1 MTLLCL
7 SVVCGQARNSI
18 AASLSGSPIWP
29 VPIATSPATLVP
41 WGDEQH
47 VWVVDEHGARVV
59 DRQGNT
65 THEHGSWLADG
76 FRVVAW
82 IQTPIPGRAWVL
94 TSAHPTGGPT
104 EQARLYLV
112 EAGQGSVTG
121 RVILEAEKL
130 MQLRQQ
136 LFQSPIDVY
145 PNHLLPEP
153 LEPHQ
158 QIWVVMD
165 RSGSARIC
173 VIDAEGNVTRVIPLS
188 ALDSSGENPYVWWQV
203 LPTGKE
209 PSAWLKAGPR
219 LFFLDTRT
227 RSERWRPLLSG
238 EGHKFWVVPGPDGLR
253 SWVTAEVYPP
263 GSNISRRQLYTL
275 DPRATPG
282 TPPNLLL
289 RGASIQQ
296 LVASADGTRA
306 WVAGSLRAAGE
317 GGLHLIDINGKSLLP
332 GGPLFKGQRLLIY
345 RTPTDRLW
353 ALTESGG
360 VFLLDANGRLLAAQE
375 GLLSWL
381 MQEEGGLSRLVTY
394 PLGAEDLLVKA
405 TSEVVHVKHR
415 AERVEAVPLLDGTQV
430 SVRGVEPDG
439 TGAWLQS
446 ERDGTLSFV
455 SLEEPHDPAAHPVM
469 KSTEVSIVI
478 PSGERMGGWIQMG
491 SASFVTVPREKM
503 GATLKLRDGTLLVE
517 PGGHVTLEGRLDL
530 RAPLRKDDAGSVDLR
545 WPVSFPADK
554 IAGRLEVTL
563 WDSTRADP
571 LVASVTR
578 QYAPGTPPPKLNWY
592 MDEHSFGGRPIKV
605 VFLYQDMAGTQA
617 KLEVSDVLFHAP
629 LIEQTWFRTTLACL
643 LATLLFVLPLMLLPR
658 QRLAQ
663 RWLPFLG
670 WSANVLGGSGLFLAG
685 MANTWRIHFPIF
697 VGVLF
702 LELLLGLVLGLV
714 SPAAFRLL
722 ASTRPFWWMVPVALG
737 LPSTRRNIQAEYVAH
752 VGRKVEAWRHQANH
766 EQYISLPAL
775 FREGMTPASPA
786 GTPAPSSATY
796 LTREPPEERIVRFLT
811 QPAGGHVLIESP
823 GGRGKS
829 ALLREVVRRMLSDFL
844 EDPSKPLP
852 VLCDGRG
859 PTLEGLVFQ
868 ALASNPLS
876 KDIHE
881 FLLLRG
887 DYVLVVDG
895 LTESALST
903 ESLKAFL
910 DGRYGHC
917 VRLLLTSRPHL
928 GFRQAVEGSSHWMI
942 AEPRRLDDETLG
954 RFVAAYAPEG
964 HPQAE
969 KRLEAC
975 RGADGT
981 YLPILVRLALL
992 FGHGSEEGI
1001 AALYEAAFRGLLRR
1015 QGVSGEEDTELLAWA
1030 GEFCLRTYWIQGI
1043 RSLRYRNAP
1052 EQGQMQKL
1060 LHAGLLVPEDAS
1072 VTPGQPPGQVRF
1084 FHDSMQS
1091 YLTARGLFTR
1101 VHAELTWDILW
1112 RAAAD
1117 PLFRT
1122 DPSELDSGA
1131 DSELFQLCLQV
1142 FGPEE
1147 KLRRE
1152 LRRQLLEWAT
1162 LHDDDLSKRDILN
1175 TVPEHKRTHLEAL
1188 LHTDAELSP
1197 RSVLRAA
1204 VSVCQEDLASLGT
1217 LYMRLAQRLWP
1228 WHHPEPEE
1236 TWSMDSG
1243 QGARP
1248 RAH

>member
-1 MTLLCL
+1 M
-7 SVVCGQARNSI
+7 
-18 AASLSGSPIWP
+18 
-29 VPIATSPATLVP
+29 
-41 WGDEQH
+41 
-47 VWVVDEHGARVV
+47 
-59 DRQGNT
+59 
-65 THEHGSWLADG
+65 
-76 FRVVAW
+76 F
-82 IQTPIPGRAWVL
+82 
-94 TSAHPTGGPT
+94 TSAHPTEGQAN
-104 EQARLYLV
+104 QARLYLV
-112 EAGQGSVTG
+112 EAGQDSVTG
-121 RVILEAEKL
+121 RVLLEAEKL
-130 MQLRQQ
+130 MQFRQQ
-136 LFQSPIDVY
+136 LFRSPADVY
-145 PNHLLPEP
+145 PSQLPSEP

-158 QIWVVMD
+158 QLWVLMN
-165 RSGSARIC
+165 RSGSDLIS
-173 VIDAEGNVTRVIPLS
+173 VIDAQGNATRAIPLS
-188 ALDSSGENPYVWWQV
+188 ALDSSGEDPYVWWQV
-203 LPTGKE
+203 LPIGKQ
-209 PSAWLKAGPR
+209 PMAWLKTGQQ

-238 EGHKFWVVPGPDGLR
+238 QGRFWVVPGPDGLR
-253 SWVTAEVYPP
+253 AWVMAEEHPP

-275 DPRATPG
+275 DPRAPPG
-282 TPPNLLL
+282 AQSTLLL

-296 LVASADGTRA
+296 LVASVDGSRA
-306 WVAGSLRAAGE
+306 WVAGSLKASGE
-317 GGLHLIDINGKSLLP
+317 GGLHLIDIHGKSLLP
-332 GGPLFKGQRLLIY
+332 GGPLFKGQRVLLY

-360 VFLLDANGRLLAAQE
+360 VFLLDAKGRLLAGQE
-375 GLLSWL
+375 GLLSSL
-381 MQEEGGLSRLVTY
+381 VQEEGGLRKLVTF
-394 PLGAEDLLVKA
+394 PAGAEDFLVSACLEA
-405 TSEVVHVKHR
+405 TSKVIHVKHR
-415 AERVEAVPLLDGTQV
+415 AARVEAVPLLEGTQA
-430 SVRGVEPDG
+430 SVQGVEPDG
-439 TGAWLQS
+439 TGAWLQN
-446 ERDGTLSFV
+446 EHDGTLSFV
-455 SLEEPHDPAAHPVM
+455 SLEGSHDQATLPVM
-469 KSTEVSIVI
+469 KGAEVSIVI
-478 PSGERMGGWIQMG
+478 PSGERMGGWIQTG
-491 SASFVTVPREKM
+491 SASFATVPLAEM
-503 GATLKLRDGTLLVE
+503 GATLKLRGGELRVE
-517 PGGHVTLEGRLDL
+517 PGGNVTVQGRLDL
-530 RAPLRKDDAGSVDLR
+530 RAPLREDEARSVDLR
-545 WPVSFPADK
+545 WPVPAPTDK
-554 IAGRLEVTL
+554 MAGRLEVTL
-563 WDSTRADP
+563 WDSDRAEP

-578 QYAPGTPPPKLNWY
+578 QYAPGTPPPKLDWY
-592 MDEHSFGGRPIKV
+592 MDEHSFGRRPLKV
-605 VFLYQDMAGTQA
+605 VFLYQDAAGTQT

-629 LIEQTWFRTTLACL
+629 LIEQVWFRTTLACL
-643 LATLLFVLPLMLLPR
+643 LATLLFVLPLMFLPR

-685 MANTWRIHFPIF
+685 MTNAWRIHFPSF

-722 ASTRPFWWMVPVALG
+722 ASTRPFWWLVPVALG
-737 LPSTRRNIQAEYVAH
+737 LPSTRRHVQAEYVAH
-752 VGRKVEAWRHQANH
+752 VGRKVEAWRRQSNH
-766 EQYISLPAL
+766 ERYVSLPAH
-775 FREGMTPASPA
+775 FREGTTPASPA
-786 GTPAPSSATY
+786 GTPAPASPTY
-796 LTREPPEERIVRFLT
+796 LTRELPEERIARFLT

-829 ALLREVVRRMLSDFL
+829 ALLREVVQRMLSDFL

-859 PTLEGLVFQ
+859 PTLEGIVFQ
-868 ALASNPLS
+868 ALASNPLP

-881 FLLLRG
+881 VLLLRG

-928 GFRQAVEGSSHWMI
+928 GFRQAVEGSRRWMI

-954 RFVAAYAPEG
+954 RFIAAYAPEG
-964 HPQAE
+964 HPRAE
-969 KRLEAC
+969 ERLEAC

-992 FGHGSEEGI
+992 FAHDSGEGI

-1030 GEFCLRTYWIQGI
+1030 GEFCLRTYWAQGI

-1052 EQGQMQKL
+1052 EQEQMRKL
-1060 LHAGLLVPEDAS
+1060 LHAGLLVPEDAY
-1072 VTPGQPPGQVRF
+1072 VTPGQHPGQVRF

-1101 VHAELTWDILW
+1101 VHAELTWDLLW

-1131 DSELFQLCLQV
+1131 DSELFQMCMQV

-1175 TVPEHKRTHLEAL
+1175 TVPEDKRTHLEAL
-1188 LHTDAELSP
+1188 LHTGAELSP
-1197 RSVLRAA
+1197 GSVLRAA
-1204 VSVCQEDLASLGT
+1204 VSVCQEQLASLGT

-1228 WHHPEPEE
+1228 WHRPEPEE
-1236 TWSMDSG
+1236 AWGMDSE
-1243 QGARP
+1243 QSARP
-1248 RAH
+1248 GAH